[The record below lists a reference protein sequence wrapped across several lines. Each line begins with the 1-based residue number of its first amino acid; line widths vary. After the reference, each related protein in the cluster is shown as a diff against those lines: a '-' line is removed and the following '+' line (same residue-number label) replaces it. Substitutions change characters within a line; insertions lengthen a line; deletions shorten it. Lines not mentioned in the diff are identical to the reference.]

1 MTDTFTETDQDPLA
15 QSDEERNQ
23 LLLGYGLVFNQ
34 LLQSEKFR
42 MFVETFYTIQKVL
55 NEEERT
61 IEIRVIENPPEVAGQ
76 RLQTEV
82 TNATNAAAAPR
93 PRREK
98 PLVEL
103 ADNAKADKV
112 IAQAK
117 AKAKKGQ
124 LL

>member
-1 MTDTFTETDQDPLA
+1 
-15 QSDEERNQ
+15 
-23 LLLGYGLVFNQ
+23 
-34 LLQSEKFR
+34 
-42 MFVETFYTIQKVL
+42 L